1 MNIRR
6 SRWLSAA
13 RAARAAVTDTARAGR
28 FVLAVTGVLLM
39 HIPVVLTRE
48 NSSGGKA
55 PTLPD
60 GNISFAF
67 YGAIDDPGESRTVR
81 AELRAD
87 QNLFVELLI
96 PKLSPEQ
103 DLPPESLP
111 VLTIVSPSGTRKVLR
126 PNRRE
131 TFDEPYTD
139 TSYLSYLTGRFPAEA
154 GTYTLSV
161 SGPGP
166 ARFVLA
172 VGDDERPG
180 DVLGVPIGSVGDV
193 HRWYGEPVAG

>member
-1 MNIRR
+1 MIKKQL
-6 SRWLSAA
+6 RWLPSARMA
-13 RAARAAVTDTARAGR
+13 LADTAGHTR
-28 FVLAVTGVLLM
+28 FVLALTGFLLM
-39 HIPVVLTRE
+39 HIPVVLTRT
-48 NSSGGKA
+48 NSSRGKA

-67 YGAIDDPGESRTVR
+67 YGAIEDSADTRTVR

-87 QNLFVELLI
+87 QNLFVELLV

-103 DLPPESLP
+103 DLPDDDLP
-111 VLTIVSPSGTRKVLR
+111 VLTIVSPSGEGRVLR
-126 PNRRE
+126 PSRRE

-139 TSYLSYLTGRFPAEA
+139 TSYLSYLAGRFPGEA

-161 SGPGP
+161 SGRAPC
-166 ARFVLA
+166 RFVLA

-180 DVLGVPIGSVGDV
+180 EVLDVPIGSVEDV
-193 HRWYGEPVAG
+193 HRWYGAKPAAR